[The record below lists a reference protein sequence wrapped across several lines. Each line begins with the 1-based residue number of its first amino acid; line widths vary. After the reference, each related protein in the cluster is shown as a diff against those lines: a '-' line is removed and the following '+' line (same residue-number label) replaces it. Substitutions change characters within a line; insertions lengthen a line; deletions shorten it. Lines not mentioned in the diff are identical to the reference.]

1 MTWLYTDIRESNNLY
16 SLFRYLSPGQCVVRG
31 FFYIFDLHSFPTR
44 RSSDLE
50 KIQELVSRSQQDDKR
65 AFALLVSEFQPLVFR
80 LAFRLLCDEEEARDI
95 TQETFVKVWLSLKT
109 YNQENRLSTWLYK
122 ITCNTCY
129 DRLRSL
135 RHSPLDNESAFSDSV
150 NIPSDDHIEISLSN
164 KQLKELILRYT
175 NELPPQQKL
184 VFTLRD
190 VEELEVAEVQ
200 IITGLSP
207 EKIKSTLYLARKNI
221 RNKMNQID
229 PDL

>member
-1 MTWLYTDIRESNNLY
+1 MMN
-16 SLFRYLSPGQCVVRG
+16 Q
-31 FFYIFDLHSFPTR
+31 
-44 RSSDLE
+44 E

-150 NIPSDDHIEISLSN
+150 NIAIYQRTTSP
-164 KQLKELILRYT
+164 
-175 NELPPQQKL
+175 
-184 VFTLRD
+184 
-190 VEELEVAEVQ
+190 AETRFHASGCRRVGGSRSTDYHR
-200 IITGLSP
+200 II
-207 EKIKSTLYLARKNI
+207 ARKD
-221 RNKMNQID
+221 KKYLVPCQKEHT
-229 PDL
+229 

>member
-1 MTWLYTDIRESNNLY
+1 MMN
-16 SLFRYLSPGQCVVRG
+16 Q
-31 FFYIFDLHSFPTR
+31 
-44 RSSDLE
+44 E

-80 LAFRLLCDEEEARDI
+80 LAFRLLCDEEDAR
-95 TQETFVKVWLSLKT
+95 VWLSLKT
-109 YNQENRLSTWLYK
+109 YNQKNRLSTWLYK